1 MRELEISVSL
11 DVSFNGITFRIMER
25 EEDEGL
31 LPEVMVDT
39 DEAGRLSAFFLACGV
54 TPDTDWLREALGE
67 DAGPDL
73 RLLE

>member
-39 DEAGRLSAFFLACGV
+39 VEAARLSAFFLACGV
-54 TPDTDWLREALGE
+54 TPDMGWLREALGE
-67 DAGPDL
+67 DAGPNL